1 VSAFRRAALSVFVTT
16 ALLVS
21 DVLRKELDGI
31 AQELTP
37 LVGPVY

>member
-1 VSAFRRAALSVFVTT
+1 VSALRRAALSVFVTT